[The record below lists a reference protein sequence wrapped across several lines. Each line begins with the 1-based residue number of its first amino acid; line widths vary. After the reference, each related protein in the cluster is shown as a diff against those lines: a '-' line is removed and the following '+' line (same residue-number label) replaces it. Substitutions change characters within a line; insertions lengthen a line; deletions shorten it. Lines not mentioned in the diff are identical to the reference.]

1 MNLKNIVS
9 FATKEEEMLK
19 EYEKYAKI
27 FFPLIAVIG
36 LCTYIYFFNWTAEW
50 WVFLLISGIV
60 WLYMAMNIG
69 ANDIANNMGPA
80 VWSKAITLIGAI
92 FIAAIFEAAWA
103 IIAGWDV
110 VETIKWGIITADGII
125 DNKGFIYMML
135 AALLGSALWI
145 NIATIVKAPVSA
157 THSVIGW
164 VVWAW
169 IVAYG
174 TKVVEWE
181 SLWKIAVSW
190 VLSPILWGIIS
201 AIIFY
206 SLSITIFKRKNMIK
220 AAKWWI
226 PFYISLMSFS
236 FTIYLITKWLK
247 KIAHINM
254 WQTLILAIIIGFVT
268 FEIMKFYLQ
277 KKLKNAK
284 NDKKVINGLFAFP
297 LVFSAALLSF
307 AHGSN
312 DVANAI
318 GPLAAINDIII
329 HNAINGQASIPLW
342 IMLTGAVGLS
352 LWLGIFWARLIK
364 TVGTEITKLNQSR
377 AYSVALST
385 ALTVIIASTFGI
397 PVSST
402 HIAIGWVF
410 WIGLMREWLKRANGK
425 DKIYVQ
431 RSLLKS
437 ILMAWIIT
445 LPASAWIAWII
456 NLLLINIF

>member
-9 FATKEEEMLK
+9 FVKKEEEMLK

-27 FFPLIAVIG
+27 IFPFIAIII
-36 LCTYIYFFNWTAEW
+36 LCTYIYFFNWSEQW
-50 WVFLLISGIV
+50 GVFLIISSIV
-60 WLYMAMNIG
+60 WFYMAMNIG

-80 VWSKAITLIGAI
+80 VGSKAITLIGAI
-92 FIAAIFEAAWA
+92 FIAAIFEAAGA

-110 VETIKWGIITADGII
+110 VETIKGGIINADWII
-125 DNKGFIYMML
+125 DNTGFIYMML
-135 AALLGSALWI
+135 AALLGSAIWI

-157 THSVIGW
+157 THSVIGG

-226 PFYISLMSFS
+226 PFYIGLMAFA

-247 KIAHINM
+247 KIVHIDM
-254 WQTLILAIIIGFVT
+254 WQTFIIAIIIAFTT
-268 FEIMKFYLQ
+268 FELMKFYLQ
-277 KKLKNAK
+277 KKLKKAR
-284 NDKKVINGLFAFP
+284 NDKKVINGLFSLP

-329 HNAINGQASIPLW
+329 NNSVNWEASIPLW

-352 LWLGIFWARLIK
+352 LWLGIFGARLIK
-364 TVGTEITKLNQSR
+364 TVGKKITKLNQSR
-377 AYSVALST
+377 AYAVALST
-385 ALTVIIASTFGI
+385 ALTVIIASGFGI

-410 WIGLMREWLKRANGK
+410 GIGLMRESIKKANGK
-425 DKIYVQ
+425 EKTYVQ
-431 RSLLKS
+431 RGLLKS

-445 LPASAWIAWII
+445 LPASAWIAWIL
-456 NLLLINIF
+456 NLIFINIF